1 MNFQY
6 RNPNQENGDTAQDNW
21 LSRRPWTL
29 ARYDR
34 NYQRL
39 WITKLPE
46 VCPGLCDIPGGRGV
60 MVGGYKLGHIY
71 HYEPGGLLIGVAKL
85 GDAAGNQTGWMDNT
99 AALAVARDPRDGV
112 LDVFGEDSWLNRIIW
127 YRVDDREVQVITGTK
142 R

>member
-1 MNFQY
+1 M
-6 RNPNQENGDTAQDNW
+6 
-21 LSRRPWTL
+21 
-29 ARYDR
+29 
-34 NYQRL
+34 
-39 WITKLPE
+39 
-46 VCPGLCDIPGGRGV
+46 CDVPGGGGV
-60 MVGGYKLGHIY
+60 MLGYYQQGHVY

-99 AALAVARDPRDGV
+99 AALAVSRDPRDGV